1 MFTKLSKVIILSFL
15 FLFVLWHPNASA
27 QDQER
32 KTMLNYYGAIE
43 FTANRP
49 NGPYNTFFTLGEQD
63 FFITSRITDRISF
76 LGETVV
82 KFDPKSG
89 TTFSPSIERA
99 QMKFDY
105 YKNHSL
111 IVGKIHS
118 PVNYWN
124 DVYHHGRVFFPTID
138 RPVAF
143 SHFIPLHTLGAR
155 LMGQGLGKL
164 NFGYDFVLGNGIS
177 SSDVFHEGPHFSATS
192 SVHIKPVDGLRLQAS
207 YYYDLLTKNAAGV
220 HSGQINQPFDYK
232 KDIRYNMVSTS
243 IAYFGKKV
251 EFLNESLYNFNYSD
265 SLGRANNYSS
275 YTYLGFR
282 LDDNRVPFMVFDVT
296 STDDERELHISH
308 VHRIQYG
315 IGFRYEFSYLLNI
328 KAQFMRSGDF
338 HKHGGS
344 EVPELNK
351 LYFKVQ
357 LAYGL

>member
-1 MFTKLSKVIILSFL
+1 MHTRSSTFLALTSFL
-15 FLFVLWHPNASA
+15 VVIMGIHSSWA
-27 QDQER
+27 QETDR

-43 FTANRP
+43 FMLNRP
-49 NGPYNTFFTLGEQD
+49 NGAYNSFFTLGEQD
-63 FFITSRITDRISF
+63 FFITSRLTDRISF

-82 KFDPKSG
+82 RFDPKSA

-143 SHFIPLHTLGAR
+143 SHFIPLHTMGAR

-164 NFGYDFVLGNGIS
+164 NFGYDLVAGNGIS
-177 SSDVFHEGPHFSATS
+177 SSDAIREGTRLSVTASA
-192 SVHIKPVDGLRLQAS
+192 HIKPVDGLRLQVS
-207 YYYDLLTKNAAGV
+207 YYNDLLKQNKSGV
-220 HSGQINQPFDYK
+220 HSGQMNQSFNYK
-232 KDIRYNMVSTS
+232 KDIMYNMLTTS
-243 IAYFGKKV
+243 VAYFGKKV
-251 EFLNESLYNFNYSD
+251 EFLSEALYNYNFSD

-282 LDDNRVPFMVFDVT
+282 LDDNRVPFLVFDVT
-296 STDDERELHISH
+296 STDEKELHVTH
-308 VHRIQYG
+308 VHRTQYG
-315 IGFRYEFSYLLNI
+315 IGFRYEFNYLLNL

-351 LYFKVQ
+351 LYFKIQ

>member
-1 MFTKLSKVIILSFL
+1 MKEQPYFWALNMNYRKPKPYMFTKLSKVIILSFL

-138 RPVAF
+138 RQVAC
-143 SHFIPLHTLGAR
+143 SHFIPLHTVGAR
-155 LMGQGLGKL
+155 FMGQGLGKL
-164 NFGYDFVLGNGIS
+164 TFGDDFGVGNGS
-177 SSDVFHEGPHFSATS
+177 SSSAVFP
-192 SVHIKPVDGLRLQAS
+192 
-207 YYYDLLTKNAAGV
+207 
-220 HSGQINQPFDYK
+220 
-232 KDIRYNMVSTS
+232 
-243 IAYFGKKV
+243 
-251 EFLNESLYNFNYSD
+251 
-265 SLGRANNYSS
+265 
-275 YTYLGFR
+275 
-282 LDDNRVPFMVFDVT
+282 
-296 STDDERELHISH
+296 
-308 VHRIQYG
+308 
-315 IGFRYEFSYLLNI
+315 
-328 KAQFMRSGDF
+328 
-338 HKHGGS
+338 
-344 EVPELNK
+344 
-351 LYFKVQ
+351 
-357 LAYGL
+357 